1 MPLETDSRVDRM
13 MGRLKGPCFAAR
25 LSRVMGR
32 LLAPLAVLVLGA
44 GPSVSA
50 DLRVFTSGAPA
61 EVQKAFAPT
70 FVKSTGNRVLLTIGT
85 LSEIREKL
93 SGPETPDIV
102 VLPAPVMDQ
111 LSTAGSL
118 LPGSRIDLAR
128 VGIGVVV
135 RAGSRLPDIS
145 SVAALRKTL
154 LNARSIAHP
163 DPAGGGFASAQIA
176 RMLEQL
182 GIADAIKPKT
192 TLMNAITGGVARIAS
207 GASEIG
213 LFNISEILPVKGV
226 TLVGPLPKE
235 LQSYIVFAGAVH
247 KGSLSPDAAKAYLQ
261 SLSGASARDA
271 WRKGGFETITGGR

>member
-1 MPLETDSRVDRM
+1 MKGHGGERFFATCFSRA
-13 MGRLKGPCFAAR
+13 MGGLI
-25 LSRVMGR
+25 
-32 LLAPLAVLVLGA
+32 APLVVLVLGA
-44 GPSVSA
+44 APSISA

-61 EVQKAFAPT
+61 EVQKTFAPK
-70 FVKSTGNRVLLTIGT
+70 FVKSTGNHVLFTVGT
-85 LSEIREKL
+85 LSEIRQKL

-102 VLPAPVMDQ
+102 VLPAPVING

-118 LPGSRIDLAR
+118 LPGSRVDLAR

-154 LNARSIAHP
+154 LNARSVAHP
-163 DPAGGGFASAQIA
+163 DPKGGGFAGAQIA
-176 RMLEQL
+176 RMFEQM

-226 TLVGPLPKE
+226 TLVGPLPKD

-247 KGSLSPDAAKAYLQ
+247 KDSVSPEVAKVYLQ
-261 SLSGASARDA
+261 SLSGAPARDA